1 MATPKRFRVS
11 VLAIGEWMM
20 LLPATV
26 FLAAAAVCLL
36 TPRQYEPARTSWIIF
51 DWATMHISRLG
62 AAVLFI
68 GIPGLVIIVS
78 STTLLRSWRRDATVR
93 GDAVLGL
100 SILRRNLM
108 LGLLTTATLTAF
120 AILMFA
126 VAHAVRD

>member
-1 MATPKRFRVS
+1 MPIHKRFRVS

-26 FLAAAAVCLL
+26 VLAAAAVRLL
-36 TPRQYEPARTSWIIF
+36 QPRQYEPASTGWIIF

-62 AAVLFI
+62 AAVLFV
-68 GIPGLVIIVS
+68 GIPGLVVVVGC
-78 STTLLRSWRRDATVR
+78 TTLLRGWRSDPTLR

-108 LGLLTTATLTAF
+108 VGVLTTATLTAL
-120 AILMFA
+120 AILTFA
-126 VAHAVRD
+126 VAHALTD